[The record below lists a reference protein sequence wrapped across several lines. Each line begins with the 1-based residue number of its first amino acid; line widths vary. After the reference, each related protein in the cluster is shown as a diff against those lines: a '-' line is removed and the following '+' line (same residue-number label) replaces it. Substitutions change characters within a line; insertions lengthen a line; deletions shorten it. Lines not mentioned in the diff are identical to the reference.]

1 MNNKQTIELAGK
13 TAVVALIFTA
23 LVSILMLIGYFQLRS
38 QDPLELESLQALEE
52 RLKDEPNNDELR
64 DEIRNLDLLAR
75 KAFFTSQWQVRTGRY
90 LLLIGGIVLV
100 FSLRVYYTAEI
111 RIGKPG
117 LPGIPDIRN
126 KSLSR
131 RWVVVAGILVLV
143 AAVTASFGV
152 TDYLSRYDP
161 AGTPEPASGQ
171 DGSIE
176 VIRVT
181 DSREGT
187 VPAGDAGQEMTRPP
201 VAASEKDP
209 EKDQPP
215 AAGKQDLP
223 TRDGNRETGTT
234 DRGQRTKESGSAWD
248 RTGFIKELLKNH
260 NGFRGPFG
268 NGISYRKNIPT
279 DWDGTTGKNII
290 WKSELSKPGY
300 NSPIIW
306 GDKLFLAGA
315 DGTGQV
321 VYCLDIN
328 TGEITWQKEIR
339 GIPGSPSAP
348 PKVSDDTGLSAPTM
362 TTDGTRVYALFG
374 TGDLA
379 ALKTDGSVAWGRNLG
394 VPDNHYGHASSLI
407 IWNNRLVIQ
416 YDSNTGGRILAL
428 DASTGKTQWD
438 KKRNAGISWA
448 SPILAEIGGRY
459 EVVLASAPIVAA
471 YDPETGNEVWSYEC
485 LMGEVGP
492 SPAFGDGLVFAA
504 NEYAR
509 LVAIKPG
516 ASPTA
521 AWEDDEYLPEVASPV
536 VGDGLLFIA
545 TSYGVLVCY
554 DAATGEKY
562 WEDELNQG
570 FYASPMVA
578 DGKLYALDVNG
589 IMHIYKL
596 TREMQKLGEPA
607 LGERTV
613 ATPAFSPGRIY
624 IRGNKNLYC
633 IGQE

>member
-1 MNNKQTIELAGK
+1 MKNKQTIELAGK

-23 LVSILMLIGYFQLRS
+23 LVSILMLIGYFQLRA

-75 KAFFTSQWQVRTGRY
+75 KAFFTSQWQVRAGRY

-131 RWVVVAGILVLV
+131 RWVVVAGVLVLV

-152 TDYLSRYDP
+152 TDYLSRYDL

-176 VIRVT
+176 VIRVS
-181 DSREGT
+181 DGQDRKGLSGT
-187 VPAGDAGQEMTRPP
+187 V
-201 VAASEKDP
+201 EKDSDLLSAAAV
-209 EKDQPP
+209 EKVP
-215 AAGKQDLP
+215 ADEHPAGKQARP
-223 TRDGNRETGTT
+223 VREESTATGKAVGEQQTEETG
-234 DRGQRTKESGSAWD
+234 QAGSRA
-248 RTGFIKELLKNH
+248 GFIKELLKNH

-279 DWDGTTGKNII
+279 DWDGPTGKNIR
-290 WKSELSKPGY
+290 WKTLLSKPGY
-300 NSPIIW
+300 NSPIVW
-306 GDKLFLAGA
+306 GNNLFLAGA

-339 GIPGSPSAP
+339 GIPGSPSTP

-362 TTDGTRVYALFG
+362 TTDGTRAYALFG

-379 ALKTDGSVAWGRNLG
+379 ALKTDGSVAWERNLG

-407 IWNNRLVIQ
+407 IWNNRLLIQ
-416 YDSNTGGRILAL
+416 YDSNTGGRILSL

-516 ASPTA
+516 TSPTA

-536 VGDGLLFIA
+536 IGDGLLFIA